1 MINPD
6 QLVADLRRFIT
17 PSYPEMDI
25 RTLPWDRDPARIA
38 IYFTEQKFA
47 LIYPYQRWHY
57 LTHLIPADYQ
67 EAHLK
72 DSVWFELA
80 PGEKPEDLQYP
91 DEELI
96 DSITPAVMKCLTASR
111 FFEHLDDAMCPEE
124 PARERGQCWG
134 DFRNSRPILVN
145 RGFKEEEFFD
155 VFHVLMRQGGFCD
168 CEILYNVVEENRLK
182 AEYWIARSEGRNP
195 YDPHGGQQTVPG

>member
-1 MINPD
+1 MSLTPE

-25 RTLPWDRDPARIA
+25 RAIPWERDATRLA
-38 IYFTEQKFA
+38 IYFTDPKFA

-67 EAHLK
+67 KANLEN
-72 DSVWFELA
+72 SVWFELA

-96 DSITPAVMKCLTASR
+96 DSITPAVIKCLQGAR
-111 FFEHLDDAMCPEE
+111 FFEALDDAMCPED
-124 PARERGQCWG
+124 ASHERAPCWG
-134 DFRNSRPILVN
+134 DFRNSRPILLN
-145 RGFKEEEFFD
+145 RGFKEDELFD

-168 CEILYNVVEENRLK
+168 CEILYNAVEESRLK
-182 AEYWIARSEGRNP
+182 AEYWIARSEGRKP
-195 YDPHGGQQTVPG
+195 YDPHGGGGG